1 MYLASPR
8 RWRNAEPAARLVLC
22 LGCVMDLLYSSALR
36 AANKWTRWTLQLLLP
51 SGPLQYTTPGDL
63 TPYSFS
69 QYTDSI
75 SGKAALCFFFFCV
88 AGDGCCRCCS
98 DALWW
103 EAPQSQSWC
112 LNQSSQWGKKN
123 TKTCILDMW
132 SSGAAPVYEFNLLD
146 KRLVWTFWKVGNKM
160 RQDSS
165 FPFWH
170 KQAGTGYSNF
180 WATYNNNFMSFVCVL
195 LHF

>member
-1 MYLASPR
+1 MLSLQRGWFSASAVWWTCFTAPLSVQLTSGHAELCSFCFPPGRYSTRRLETLHHIHFHSTLTRYLARPR
-8 RWRNAEPAARLVLC
+8 SV
-22 LGCVMDLLYSSALR
+22 
-36 AANKWTRWTLQLLLP
+36 
-51 SGPLQYTTPGDL
+51 
-63 TPYSFS
+63 
-69 QYTDSI
+69 
-75 SGKAALCFFFFCV
+75 FFFFVSPGTGVVVVVLMPC
-88 AGDGCCRCCS
+88 GER
-98 DALWW
+98 L
-103 EAPQSQSWC
+103 
-112 LNQSSQWGKKN
+112 LNLRADILTNHPNEEKKN

-180 WATYNNNFMSFVCVL
+180 WAT
-195 LHF
+195 

>member
-1 MYLASPR
+1 MLSLQRGWFSASAVWWTCFTAPLSVQLTSGHAELCSFCFPPGRYSTRRLETLHHIHFHSTLTRYLARPR
-8 RWRNAEPAARLVLC
+8 SV
-22 LGCVMDLLYSSALR
+22 
-36 AANKWTRWTLQLLLP
+36 
-51 SGPLQYTTPGDL
+51 
-63 TPYSFS
+63 
-69 QYTDSI
+69 
-75 SGKAALCFFFFCV
+75 FFFVCV

-103 EAPQSQSWC
+103 EAPQSQSWY
-112 LNQSSQWGKKN
+112 LNQSSQRGKKN

-180 WATYNNNFMSFVCVL
+180 WATYNNNLMSFVCVL